1 MIYQESV
8 LIPKSRIAVLIG
20 EKGAA
25 KKMIEKTGN
34 VRLRIDSK
42 TGNVIVKGKD
52 ALSAWQGVNVVR
64 AVARGFPPEVAR
76 KLFKPD
82 YSYESI
88 SLENYAKNKNDLI
101 RIRGRLIGTSGKA
114 RDRIQFLTQ
123 VQIRVQGKTVAILGE
138 AQRVALARH
147 AIDMLLSGSP
157 HSRVFAF
164 LKEQTEG
171 EAQAE
176 KVASAH
182 IESDKTEK

>member
-1 MIYQESV
+1 MIYQEAV

-25 KKMIEKTGN
+25 KKAIEEAGN
-34 VRLRIDSK
+34 VKLRVDSK
-42 TGNVIVKGKD
+42 TGYIKIRARD
-52 ALSAWQGVNVVR
+52 AIAAWQGANVVR

-123 VQIRVQGKTVAILGE
+123 VQIRVQGKTVAMLGE
-138 AQRVALARH
+138 AGRVALARH
-147 AIDMLLSGSP
+147 AVDMLLSGSP
-157 HSRVFAF
+157 HARVFAF

-171 EAQAE
+171 EAQNHRRTGA
-176 KVASAH
+176 AH
-182 IESDKTEK
+182 IE